1 MTIEHLA
8 PENPA
13 KSSGLLPEQIASIG
27 NLILVNQEL
36 NNKLAN
42 KGFSDKVE
50 ILKNAHVWVDA
61 VVLKAKSW
69 GAAEIESWAQL
80 LAKDAY
86 DNVWLV

>member
-1 MTIEHLA
+1 
-8 PENPA
+8 
-13 KSSGLLPEQIASIG
+13 
-27 NLILVNQEL
+27 LILVNQEL

-61 VVLKAKSW
+61 VVLNAKSW
-69 GAAEIESWAQL
+69 GAAEIERRAQL

-86 DNVWLV
+86 DNVWPV